1 MTEEKRLAIVFS
13 KNQCSQR
20 PSFHRTYRDK
30 NGKPLKMRIVML
42 PSEIY
47 RPEINF
53 GIDSHGIN
61 RNDRMAYLNVPWD
74 MIKHDKTNENKRYFY
89 LNRENYNIQFKGR
102 IKSNGQIEKIDC
114 FNVTAEELENIFNW
128 CRRRENKKVIT
139 ERLESIKRNE
149 QLSEDTSTISV
160 EKKKK
165 RNKGR

>member
-1 MTEEKRLAIVFS
+1 MSEEKRLAIVFS

-53 GIDSHGIN
+53 GIDSHGID

-74 MIKHDKTNENKRYFY
+74 MIKHDKANENKRYFY

-102 IKSNGQIEKIDC
+102 IKSNGQIERIDC

-128 CRRRENKKVIT
+128 CRRRENKKVISK
-139 ERLESIKRNE
+139 RLESIKKNE
-149 QLSEDTSTISV
+149 QLTENTSTVSV
-160 EKKKK
+160 EKKQK
-165 RNKGR
+165 RSKGR

>member
-1 MTEEKRLAIVFS
+1 MSEEKRLAIVFS

-20 PSFHRTYRDK
+20 PSFHRTYKDK
-30 NGKPLKMRIVML
+30 NGKPLKMRVVML

-53 GIDSHGIN
+53 GVDSHGID

-74 MIKHDKTNENKRYFY
+74 MIKHDKAKEDKRYFY

-102 IKSNGQIEKIDC
+102 IKSNGQIERIDS

-149 QLSEDTSTISV
+149 QLTVDINTISV
-160 EKKKK
+160 EKKMK
-165 RNKGR
+165 RSKGR

>member
-30 NGKPLKMRIVML
+30 NGKPLKMRVVML

>member
-1 MTEEKRLAIVFS
+1 MSEEKRLAIVFS

-53 GIDSHGIN
+53 GIDSHGID

-74 MIKHDKTNENKRYFY
+74 MIKHDKVNENRRYFY

-114 FNVTAEELENIFNW
+114 ISVSAEELENIFNW
-128 CRRRENKKVIT
+128 CRKRENKKVIS
-139 ERLESIKRNE
+139 ERLESIKKNE
-149 QLSEDTSTISV
+149 QLTENTSTVSV
-160 EKKKK
+160 EKNQK
-165 RNKGR
+165 RSKGR